1 MTTSL
6 PEPVAIPAGR
16 GTAVRLRTGDRLRVI
31 DTHGG
36 QCVDTW
42 FFADDGSGEF
52 MRLETCREGLAS
64 IFCAPGDV
72 LVTDAYRPI
81 VEVVADTSPG
91 RHDTLCPACTE
102 GMYVQA
108 GRAPGHRNCTW
119 NLQEALTSMGM
130 TAPRIAPQ
138 PWNLFM
144 LAPVDA
150 QGGLEFV
157 PPVSRAGDH
166 VEVRALMDCVAV
178 FSACPDDV
186 FPTNGPAGPVGAH
199 YRVFGA
205 GA

>member
-1 MTTSL
+1 MTAETL
-6 PEPVAIPAGR
+6 DTIAIPAGR
-16 GTAVRLRTGDRLRVI
+16 GAATRLAAGDSLRVI

-72 LVTDAYRPI
+72 LVTDGYRPI
-81 VEVVADTSPG
+81 VEVVEDTSPG
-91 RHDTLCPACTE
+91 RHDTLCPACCE
-102 GMYVQA
+102 GMYLQA
-108 GRAPGHRNCTW
+108 GRPPGHRNCTA
-119 NLQEALTSMGM
+119 NLQEALTSIAMA
-130 TAPRIAPQ
+130 APAIAPQ

-150 QGGLEFV
+150 NGGLKFV
-157 PPVSRAGDH
+157 PPQSRAGDF
-166 VEVRALMDCVAV
+166 VQVKALMDCVAV

-186 FPTNGPAGPVGAH
+186 FPTNGAGGPVGAH
-199 YRVFGA
+199 FQVLPA
-205 GA
+205 GT